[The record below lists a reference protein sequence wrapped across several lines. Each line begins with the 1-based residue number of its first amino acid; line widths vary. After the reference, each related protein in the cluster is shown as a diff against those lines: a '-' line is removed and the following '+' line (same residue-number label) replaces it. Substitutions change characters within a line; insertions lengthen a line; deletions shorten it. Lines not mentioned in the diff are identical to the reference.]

1 LSGPLWPASLEE
13 VMKIGLFLDVDK
25 TLTRDFIQVVFA
37 EELEVLDRYR
47 DLEDG
52 FQKGQISSAK
62 FGTDL
67 VELYASK
74 GFSKT
79 QADKLFE
86 KVIRLR
92 FICSSKVLKF
102 ILFQPDQ
109 IIASTHS
116 QNVTKSLL
124 RER

>member
-1 LSGPLWPASLEE
+1 
-13 VMKIGLFLDVDK
+13 MKVGLFLDVDK

-37 EELEVLDRYR
+37 EELGVLDRYR
-47 DLEDG
+47 GLEDG

-86 KVIRLR
+86 KVALR
-92 FICSSKVLKF
+92 QYVYD
-102 ILFQPDQ
+102 LFALQRKGVEMYLVSADQ
-109 IIASTHS
+109 IITSTHS

>member
-1 LSGPLWPASLEE
+1 LSGPLWPASLEA

-25 TLTRDFIQVVFA
+25 TLARDFIQVVFA
-37 EELEVLDRYR
+37 EELGVLDRYR
-47 DLEDG
+47 GLEDG

-86 KVIRLR
+86 KVALR
-92 FICSSKVLKF
+92 QYVYD
-102 ILFQPDQ
+102 LFALQ
-109 IIASTHS
+109 
-116 QNVTKSLL
+116 
-124 RER
+124 RC

>member
-1 LSGPLWPASLEE
+1 
-13 VMKIGLFLDVDK
+13 MKIGLFLDVDK

-86 KVIRLR
+86 KVALR
-92 FICSSKVLKF
+92 QYVYDLFALQEKVLKF
-102 ILFQPDQ
+102 ILFPPDQ
-109 IIASTHS
+109 IITSTHS

>member
-62 FGTDL
+62 CGTDP
-67 VELYASK
+67 
-74 GFSKT
+74 GRT
-79 QADKLFE
+79 
-86 KVIRLR
+86 IRLKR
-92 FICSSKVLKF
+92 F
-102 ILFQPDQ
+102 
-109 IIASTHS
+109 
-116 QNVTKSLL
+116 
-124 RER
+124 